1 MRGNPV
7 NRLEHAW
14 SRPVDTGVDLAETST
29 LSSTIKTRARS
40 VEKNAETF
48 IGDHP
53 RLSLAF
59 AAAAGLLL
67 GWMVK
72 RK

>member
-14 SRPVDTGVDLAETST
+14 SRPIDTGVDLGETST
-29 LSSTIKTRARS
+29 LSATIKTRARY

-53 RLSLAF
+53 CLSLAF